1 MINTNSISRP
11 RSRINSDDIEL
22 LFTPSHI
29 DSINSSN
36 SLLSINIDNYSTF
49 SNENNCFVCMEEE
62 ELNPEN
68 TNEDVFRRELP
79 ISLFNIDTSVR
90 QCDCNGIIHMRCLKD
105 WLKQSNTCPVCR
117 TPYKSNIIIVESV
130 CNHAIKMYICVF
142 FSIFISVMILYST
155 NNLNKLHLSI

>member
-1 MINTNSISRP
+1 MINTHSISRP
-11 RSRINSDDIEL
+11 RSRNNSDDIEL
-22 LFTPSHI
+22 LFSPTHS

-36 SLLSINIDNYSTF
+36 SLLSINLDNYSTF
-49 SNENNCFVCMEEE
+49 SNENICFVCMEEE
-62 ELNPEN
+62 LNSEN
-68 TNEDVFRRELP
+68 TNGNATGRELP

-90 QCDCNGIIHMRCLKD
+90 NCDCNGKIHIRCLKD
-105 WLKQSNTCPVCR
+105 WVKRSNACPVCR

-155 NNLNKLHLSI
+155 NNLKKLHLGI